1 MAKKTFLYGAII
13 LTVSG
18 IIAKIL
24 GAVFRIPLVNIIGAD
39 GMAYY
44 NGAYPVYVL
53 LLTVSIAG
61 TPVAISRMVS
71 EKIAVGD
78 YYGAHR
84 IFRVVLVAMI
94 FVGAALFGILF
105 FGAGPITGMINSL
118 GDAVYAMRALAPA
131 LFFVSVLAVFRGY
144 FQGMQNMRPSA
155 IIQVVEQFFRVG
167 FGLSLAVLF
176 LGKGKE
182 FAAAGATFGA
192 TAGSAAGLLIAILIY
207 RSLRGQNTF
216 SMRLRESRRK
226 HLQEQKRL
234 QSVKSI
240 LSTFIVIALPIMIG
254 VAIMPIM
261 NNIDLW
267 IVTDRLAKSGMEP
280 EAIRS
285 LYGQLTG
292 MAGPLINL
300 PQVIT
305 QSIAISLVPTVVTAY
320 KMRDQGFLQHN
331 IVLSIRTTMI
341 VALPCTVGLL
351 ALAEPIMKLLYMKQT
366 AAAISAAP
374 TLAIL
379 AVGVVFLASYQTLT
393 GVLQGIEKQFIPVI
407 NFFIGAV
414 FKAVITYFLTSMP
427 SVNIKGAA
435 IGTVCAYIIATVLN
449 FRSVMKHTGA
459 RFEWGKT
466 LVKPLISAAV
476 MGIAAYGSY
485 RLLILFTGG
494 GIATLAAIAA
504 GVLCYVILLFAT
516 KAVTDEELA
525 MLPKGEKLANLYR
538 RFVTSKKP

>member
-24 GAVFRIPLVNIIGAD
+24 GAVFRIPLVNIIGDD

-71 EKIAVGD
+71 EKIAFED
-78 YYGAHR
+78 YYSAHR
-84 IFRVVLVAMI
+84 IFKVVLTAMCI
-94 FVGAALFGILF
+94 VGIVLFAVLF
-105 FGAGPITGMINSL
+105 FGAGKITGMMNSL

-144 FQGMQNMRPSA
+144 FQGMQNMKPSA
-155 IIQVVEQFFRVG
+155 VIQVVEQFFRVG
-167 FGLSLAVLF
+167 FGLSLAVFF
-176 LGKGKE
+176 LGRGKE

-192 TAGSAAGLLIAILIY
+192 TAGSAAGLGIAILIY
-207 RSLRGQNTF
+207 RSMRKQNTF
-216 SMRLRESRRK
+216 SMHLRESRRR
-226 HLQEQKRL
+226 HLREQGRPMPASK
-234 QSVKSI
+234 I
-240 LSTFIVIALPIMIG
+240 LSKFLVIAIPIMIG
-254 VAIMPIM
+254 AAIMPIM

-267 IVTDRLAKSGMEP
+267 IVTARLAKSGMEP

-305 QSIAISLVPTVVTAY
+305 QAIAISLVPTVVTAY
-320 KMRDQGFLQHN
+320 KTRDRDFLQHN
-331 IVLSIRTTMI
+331 IVLSVRTTLI

-351 ALAEPIMKLLYMKQT
+351 VLAEPIMKLLYMRQIS
-366 AAAISAAP
+366 AAISAAP
-374 TLAIL
+374 SLAIL
-379 AVGVVFLASYQTLT
+379 SVGVVFLASIQTLT
-393 GVLQGIEKQFIPVI
+393 GVLQGVEKQFVPVI
-407 NFFIGAV
+407 NLFIGAIC
-414 FKAVITYFLTSMP
+414 KAVITYFLTSIP

-435 IGTVCAYIIATVLN
+435 LGTVCAYIVATVLN
-449 FRSVMKHTGA
+449 FRAVMKYTGVS
-459 RFEWGKT
+459 FEWRQT
-466 LVKPLISAAV
+466 LLKPLLSAVV
-476 MGIAAYGSY
+476 MGGGAFGSY
-485 RLLILFTGG
+485 HLFIIFLSNGF
-494 GIATLAAIAA
+494 ATLGAIVIGA
-504 GVLCYVILLFAT
+504 LFYFILLFTT
-516 KAVTDEELA
+516 KAVTDEELS
-525 MLPKGEKLANLYR
+525 MLPKGEKLAKLYR
-538 RFVTSKKP
+538 RFLTKKA